1 MEQRQDTRH
10 EIDWAA
16 GYRLFASTE
25 WLPCRAVNMGRGGVA
40 IEPLELNGDEEFVGD
55 IEIRFELAGDDT
67 FELNGSIRHRTRT
80 HRGGVLLGIE
90 FTKLTTDDLKLL
102 EALRKTSTVPV

>member
-25 WLPCRAVNMGRGGVA
+25 WLPCRAVNMGKGGVA
-40 IEPLELNGDEEFVGD
+40 IEPLELSGDEFVGD

-67 FELNGSIRHRTRT
+67 FELHGSIRHRTRT
-80 HRGGVLLGIE
+80 HRGGVLLGVE
-90 FTKLTTDDLKLL
+90 FPKLTTGDLKLL
-102 EALRKTSTVPV
+102 EALRTTSTVPV